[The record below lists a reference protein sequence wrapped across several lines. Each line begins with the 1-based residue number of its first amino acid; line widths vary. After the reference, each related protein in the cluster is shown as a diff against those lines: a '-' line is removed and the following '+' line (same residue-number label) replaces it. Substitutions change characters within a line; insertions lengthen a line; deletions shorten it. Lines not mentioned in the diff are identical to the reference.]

1 MASST
6 KKIDQLAELLEK
18 TGGDAQRLD
27 VVKRTQKF
35 KRSWIELAEALAKV
49 RRERAFTR
57 WGYKDFFEYCSAELT
72 IKKATAEKLVL
83 SYSTIQRHAPEVLK
97 WDGVAR
103 TIPSYEAVDY
113 YSRAVGP
120 FIESGGDGDT
130 SEPPPAP
137 KSRSRIQVEPTPE
150 IVAEMKQA
158 VFDEGK
164 PVGELRKRFDPVLYP
179 KPKAAEKLEIVKKAN
194 AAAKKL
200 ADLLPDIDGLDPKR
214 VRQLDEQLGMLREN
228 LDAIAEPL
236 KEKVQRAHKRAAKK
250 APKLR
255 AVAPV

>member
-49 RRERAFTR
+49 QRERAYTR
-57 WGYKDFFEYCSAELT
+57 WGFKDFFEYCSAELT

-83 SYSTIQRHAPEVLK
+83 SYTTIRRHAPEVLK

-120 FIESGGDGDT
+120 FIDEGGDGDAGDDA
-130 SEPPPAP
+130 PPRP
-137 KSRSRIQVEPTPE
+137 RSRIQVEPTPE
-150 IVAEMKQA
+150 LMAEMKQA

-164 PVGELRKRFDPVLYP
+164 PVGELRKRFDPVIYP
-179 KPKAAEKLEIVKKAN
+179 KPKAAEKLEVVRKAN
-194 AAAKKL
+194 ATAKKL
-200 ADLLPDIDGLDPKR
+200 AELLPDIDGLDPKR
-214 VRQLDEQLGMLREN
+214 VRQLDEQLGALREQ

-236 KEKVQRAHKRAAKK
+236 KEKVARAQKRATRK